1 MKLQS
6 MRSDKK
12 QKKINDE
19 IVYRSITRR
28 WFANSLGIVLLV
40 LILIEV
46 CAALGIRNYYYSSVE
61 DALSYNADATDR
73 EISRNIESSKTAF
86 RNFVWNYVETFDYK
100 DRMEMMLLDYQG
112 NVTTTSSGFPYK
124 SKGEMP
130 DYQRAMDNL
139 DGEGTGKFIG
149 LDFNGEKIM
158 ALTVRIPVLN
168 SDFSAV
174 RYVVSLKDVDRT
186 IVTIMLILTGVML
199 AILMLI
205 LVSSSYFI
213 RSIVIPVREL
223 SNVAKKFATGDM
235 NNRIIKKSNDEIGE
249 LCDIINYMADE
260 IQKSEKVKSEFIS
273 SVSHEL
279 RTPLTAIKGWG
290 ETLVTLGAEDTV
302 MIQKGMKVI
311 IKETERLS
319 DMVEELLDFS
329 RMQSGRFTLVKT
341 KMDLLAELEDAILIY
356 TERARRDN
364 MDLIYHEPE
373 SISYV
378 FGDKNR
384 LKQVFINIIDNALKY
399 SNSGGTVKVEVGETN
414 GQIQVVVSDTGCGIA
429 ENDLPKVKE
438 KFFKANSTR
447 RGSGIGLAVATEIV
461 QMHDGTLEVESEL
474 NVGTTVTIQL
484 PAMAKD
490 DGRPTEITVEKE
502 RNAESAKK

>member
-429 ENDLPKVKE
+429 ESDLPKVKE